1 MLMNHTDLLLR
12 GYSSA
17 PRLSL
22 QYFGSPAPSLIVG
35 LPFEQD
41 RSSLEE
47 RLGYRLK
54 LYTIRRQDEVC
65 FTPGDDEEAYIVVS
79 YYTDAYGY
87 WAYVLYPFWLELPKA
102 DDAAGAGEAT
112 AAAAV
117 PSAVAVATM
126 PEEPADDGRVGAP
139 LGDDASSFM
148 APPDPDRLVFV
159 YEVLGAIS
167 DEDPEAKP
175 TRPVSDLESY
185 LYSIFVTPLI
195 PVPAIPRGRISS
207 EEEVR
212 EIVAQLLP
220 EEELVYPPYIERI
233 VERYDRSACVPRY
246 EVSLRGAQLADAA
259 YLEGG
264 HRLLLDLGGDLCA
277 EVTKLYQLIGYE
289 AVLIQLSD
297 VPRWGYL
304 GYFIL
309 VRDVETVE
317 AYLAQNYREL
327 MLLGAVRSSVRSWD
341 ERISVSQLQLEEQA
355 SASQESLAEAE
366 EAEAAG
372 RPQLVKYLVL
382 LLVLLSLILR
392 LIYWL
397 RW

>member
-1 MLMNHTDLLLR
+1 
-12 GYSSA
+12 
-17 PRLSL
+17 
-22 QYFGSPAPSLIVG
+22 
-35 LPFEQD
+35 
-41 RSSLEE
+41 
-47 RLGYRLK
+47 
-54 LYTIRRQDEVC
+54 
-65 FTPGDDEEAYIVVS
+65 
-79 YYTDAYGY
+79 
-87 WAYVLYPFWLELPKA
+87 
-102 DDAAGAGEAT
+102 
-112 AAAAV
+112 
-117 PSAVAVATM
+117 
-126 PEEPADDGRVGAP
+126 
-139 LGDDASSFM
+139 M

-159 YEVLGAIS
+159 YEMLGAIS
-167 DEDPEAKP
+167 DEDPEAEP

-195 PVPAIPRGRISS
+195 PVPAIPRERISS

-233 VERYDRSACVPRY
+233 VDRYDRCAYVPRY

-317 AYLAQNYREL
+317 AYLAQHYREL

-341 ERISVSQLQLEEQA
+341 ERISVSRLQLEEQA
-355 SASQESLAEAE
+355 SASQESLAEVG

-372 RPQLVKYLVL
+372 QPQLVKSLAL

>member
-1 MLMNHTDLLLR
+1 MNHTDLLLR

-35 LPFEQD
+35 LPIEQD
-41 RSSLEE
+41 RTSLEE

-65 FTPGDDEEAYIVVS
+65 FTPGDDEDAYIVVS
-79 YYTDAYGY
+79 YYTDAYGH
-87 WAYVLYPFWLELPKA
+87 WAYVLYPFWLELPKV
-102 DDAAGAGEAT
+102 DDAAGAED
-112 AAAAV
+112 AAAAAPI
-117 PSAVAVATM
+117 PSAVAGATM
-126 PEEPADDGRVGAP
+126 TEEPADEGRVGGP
-139 LGDDASSFM
+139 MEDDASSFM

-167 DEDPEAKP
+167 DEDPEAEP

-195 PVPAIPRGRISS
+195 PVPAIPRGQISS
-207 EEEVR
+207 EGEVR
-212 EIVAQLLP
+212 AIVAQLLP
-220 EEELVYPPYIERI
+220 EEELVYPPYLERI
-233 VERYDRSACVPRY
+233 VDHYDRHACVHRY
-246 EVSLRGAQLADAA
+246 EVSLGGVQLADAA

-264 HRLLLDLGGDLCA
+264 HRLSLDLGGDLFT
-277 EVTKLYQLIGYE
+277 EVTKLYQSIGYE
-289 AVLIQLSD
+289 AVLLQLSG

-309 VRDVETVE
+309 EQRASTVE
-317 AYLAQNYREL
+317 AYLAQHYREL
-327 MLLGAVRSSVRSWD
+327 MLLGAVRSLVRSWD

-355 SASQESLAEAE
+355 STSQESLAEEE

-372 RPQLVKYLVL
+372 RPQLVKYLAL

>member
-1 MLMNHTDLLLR
+1 MNHTDLLLR

-35 LPFEQD
+35 LAFEQD

-54 LYTIRRQDEVC
+54 LYTILRQDEIC
-65 FTPGDDEEAYIVVS
+65 FTPGDDEDAYIVVS
-79 YYTDAYGY
+79 YYSDDYGH
-87 WAYVLYPFWLELPKA
+87 WAYVLYPFWLGLPKE
-102 DDAAGAGEAT
+102 DDAAGAD
-112 AAAAV
+112 
-117 PSAVAVATM
+117 AVAASATIPSPVAGATV
-126 PEEPADDGRVGAP
+126 PEGPADEGPVGVT
-139 LGDDASSFM
+139 LEDDASSFI
-148 APPDPDRLVFV
+148 ASPDPDTLVFV
-159 YEVLGAIS
+159 YEVLGAIR
-167 DEDPEAKP
+167 DEDPEAEP

-195 PVPAIPRGRISS
+195 LVPAIPRERISS

-233 VERYDRSACVPRY
+233 VECYDRSACVPRY

-277 EVTKLYQLIGYE
+277 EVTKLYQLIGYQ

-317 AYLAQNYREL
+317 AYLAQHYREL

-355 SASQESLAEAE
+355 STSQESLAEAE

>member
-1 MLMNHTDLLLR
+1 MNHTDLLLR

-35 LPFEQD
+35 LAFEQD

-47 RLGYRLK
+47 CLGYRLK

-79 YYTDAYGY
+79 YYTDAYGH
-87 WAYVLYPFWLELPKA
+87 WAYVLYPFWLGLPKA
-102 DDAAGAGEAT
+102 DDVAGAGDAT
-112 AAAAV
+112 AVAAV
-117 PSAVAVATM
+117 PSSVAGATVA
-126 PEEPADDGRVGAP
+126 EGPADEGRVGVP
-139 LGDDASSFM
+139 LEDDASSFM
-148 APPDPDRLVFV
+148 APPEPDRLVFV

-195 PVPAIPRGRISS
+195 PVPAIPRGQISS
-207 EEEVR
+207 EGEVR
-212 EIVAQLLP
+212 AIVAQLLP
-220 EEELVYPPYIERI
+220 EEELVYPPYLERI
-233 VERYDRSACVPRY
+233 VDHYDRHACVHRY
-246 EVSLRGAQLADAA
+246 EVSLGGAQLADAA

-264 HRLLLDLGGDLCA
+264 YRLSLDLGGDLCT
-277 EVTKLYQLIGYE
+277 EVTKLYESIGYE
-289 AVLIQLSD
+289 AVLLQLSGE
-297 VPRWGYL
+297 PRWGYL

-309 VRDVETVE
+309 EQRVETVE
-317 AYLAQNYREL
+317 AYLAQHYREL

-341 ERISVSQLQLEEQA
+341 ERITVSQLQLEEQT
-355 SASQESLAEAE
+355 SASQESLAGVE
-366 EAEAAG
+366 EAEASG
-372 RPQLVKYLVL
+372 QPQLVKYLVL

>member
-1 MLMNHTDLLLR
+1 MNHTDLLLR

-35 LPFEQD
+35 LPIEQD

-65 FTPGDDEEAYIVVS
+65 FTPGDDEDAYIVVS
-79 YYTDAYGY
+79 YYTDAYGH
-87 WAYVLYPFWLELPKA
+87 WAYVLYPFWLGLPKA
-102 DDAAGAGEAT
+102 DNAAGAGD
-112 AAAAV
+112 AAAV
-117 PSAVAVATM
+117 ATIPSAVAVATM
-126 PEEPADDGRVGAP
+126 PEEPADEGHVGALP
-139 LGDDASSFM
+139 LSDDASSFM

-195 PVPAIPRGRISS
+195 PVPAIPRGPISS
-207 EEEVR
+207 EGEVR
-212 EIVAQLLP
+212 AIVAQLLP
-220 EEELVYPPYIERI
+220 EEELVYPPYLERI
-233 VERYDRSACVPRY
+233 VDHYDRHACVHRY
-246 EVSLRGAQLADAA
+246 EVSLGGVQLADAA

-264 HRLLLDLGGDLCA
+264 HRLSLDLGGDLCT
-277 EVTKLYQLIGYE
+277 EVTKLYQSIGYE
-289 AVLIQLSD
+289 AVLIQLSG

-309 VRDVETVE
+309 QQRASTVE
-317 AYLAQNYREL
+317 AYLAQHYREL

-355 SASQESLAEAE
+355 STSQESLAGVE
-366 EAEAAG
+366 EAEVSG
-372 RPQLVKYLVL
+372 RPQLVKYLAL

>member
-1 MLMNHTDLLLR
+1 MNHTDLLLR

-22 QYFGSPAPSLIVG
+22 QYFGSPAPSLIVD
-35 LPFEQD
+35 LAFEQD

-54 LYTIRRQDEVC
+54 LYTIQRQDEIC
-65 FTPGDDEEAYIVVS
+65 FTPGDDEDAYIVVS
-79 YYTDAYGY
+79 YYSDDYGH

-102 DDAAGAGEAT
+102 DDAADAGDEIAVAAT
-112 AAAAV
+112 
-117 PSAVAVATM
+117 PSAIAGATV
-126 PEEPADDGRVGAP
+126 PEEPADEGPVGVT
-139 LGDDASSFM
+139 LEDDASSFI
-148 APPDPDRLVFV
+148 ASPDPDTLVFV

-167 DEDPEAKP
+167 DEVPEAEP

-195 PVPAIPRGRISS
+195 PVPAIPREWISS

-264 HRLLLDLGGDLCA
+264 HRLLLDLGGDLCT
-277 EVTKLYQLIGYE
+277 EVTKLYQSIGYE

-309 VRDVETVE
+309 EQRASTVE
-317 AYLAQNYREL
+317 AYLAQHYREL

-341 ERISVSQLQLEEQA
+341 ERISVSRLQLEEQA
-355 SASQESLAEAE
+355 SASQESLAKVG
-366 EAEAAG
+366 EAEASG
-372 RPQLVKYLVL
+372 QPQLVKLLVL
-382 LLVLLSLILR
+382 LLVALLSILR

-397 RW
+397 H

>member
-1 MLMNHTDLLLR
+1 MDYKDLLLR

-65 FTPGDDEEAYIVVS
+65 FTPEDDEDAYIVVS
-79 YYTDAYGY
+79 YYTDAYGH
-87 WAYVLYPFWLELPKA
+87 WAYVLYPFWLGLPKA
-102 DDAAGAGEAT
+102 DDAAGAGDAA

-117 PSAVAVATM
+117 PSSVAGATM

-139 LGDDASSFM
+139 PLSDDASSFM
-148 APPDPDRLVFV
+148 APPEPDRLVFV

-167 DEDPEAKP
+167 DEDPEAEP

-195 PVPAIPRGRISS
+195 PVPAIPRGPISS

-212 EIVAQLLP
+212 AIVAQLLP

-304 GYFIL
+304 GYFTL
-309 VRDVETVE
+309 ERHASTVE
-317 AYLAQNYREL
+317 AYLAQHYREL

-341 ERISVSQLQLEEQA
+341 ERISGSRLQLEEQA
-355 SASQESLAEAE
+355 SAPQEFLAEGK
-366 EAEAAG
+366 EAEATG
-372 RPQLVKYLVL
+372 QPQLVKLLVL
-382 LLVLLSLILR
+382 LLVVLLSILR

-397 RW
+397 H

>member
-1 MLMNHTDLLLR
+1 MNHTDLLLR

-22 QYFGSPAPSLIVG
+22 QYFGSPAPSLIVP
-35 LPFEQD
+35 LAFEQD

-54 LYTIRRQDEVC
+54 LYTIQRQDEIC
-65 FTPGDDEEAYIVVS
+65 FTPGDDEDAYIVVS
-79 YYTDAYGY
+79 YYSDDYGH

-102 DDAAGAGEAT
+102 DDAADAGDEIAVAAT
-112 AAAAV
+112 
-117 PSAVAVATM
+117 PSAVAGATVA
-126 PEEPADDGRVGAP
+126 EGPADEGPVGVP
-139 LGDDASSFM
+139 LEDDASSFM

-167 DEDPEAKP
+167 DEAPEAEP

-195 PVPAIPRGRISS
+195 PVPAIPRERISS

-309 VRDVETVE
+309 QQRASTVE
-317 AYLAQNYREL
+317 AYLAQHYREL

-341 ERISVSQLQLEEQA
+341 ERISASRLQLEEQA
-355 SASQESLAEAE
+355 SVSQDSLAEVG
-366 EAEAAG
+366 EAEASG
-372 RPQLVKYLVL
+372 QPQLVKLLVL

>member
-1 MLMNHTDLLLR
+1 MNHTDLLLR

-35 LPFEQD
+35 LAFEQD

-54 LYTIRRQDEVC
+54 LYTILRQDEIC
-65 FTPGDDEEAYIVVS
+65 FTPGDDEDAYIVVS
-79 YYTDAYGY
+79 YYSDDYGH
-87 WAYVLYPFWLELPKA
+87 WAYVLYPFWLGLPKA
-102 DDAAGAGEAT
+102 DDAAGSGDAT
-112 AAAAV
+112 AAATI
-117 PSAVAVATM
+117 PSAVAGATVAEG
-126 PEEPADDGRVGAP
+126 PVDEGRVGVP
-139 LGDDASSFM
+139 LEDDASSFM
-148 APPDPDRLVFV
+148 APPEPDRLVFV

-167 DEDPEAKP
+167 DEDPGAEP

-195 PVPAIPRGRISS
+195 PVPAIPRGQISS

-212 EIVAQLLP
+212 AIVAQLLP
-220 EEELVYPPYIERI
+220 EEELVYPPYLERI
-233 VERYDRSACVPRY
+233 VDHYDRHACVHRY
-246 EVSLRGAQLADAA
+246 EVSLGGAQLADAA

-264 HRLLLDLGGDLCA
+264 YRLSLDLGGDLCT
-277 EVTKLYQLIGYE
+277 EVTRLYQSIGYE
-289 AVLIQLSD
+289 AVLVQLSG

-309 VRDVETVE
+309 EQRASTVE
-317 AYLAQNYREL
+317 AYLAQHYREL

-341 ERISVSQLQLEEQA
+341 ERISVSRLQLEEQA
-355 SASQESLAEAE
+355 SASQESLAGVE
-366 EAEAAG
+366 EAEASG
-372 RPQLVKYLVL
+372 QPQLVKYLVL
-382 LLVLLSLILR
+382 LLVLLSSILR

>member
-1 MLMNHTDLLLR
+1 MNHTDLLLR

-65 FTPGDDEEAYIVVS
+65 FTPGDDEDAYIVVS
-79 YYTDAYGY
+79 YYTDAYGH
-87 WAYVLYPFWLELPKA
+87 WAYVLYPFWLGLPKA
-102 DDAAGAGEAT
+102 DDVAGAGDAT
-112 AAAAV
+112 AVAAV
-117 PSAVAVATM
+117 PSSVAVATM
-126 PEEPADDGRVGAP
+126 PEEPADEGRVGAP
-139 LGDDASSFM
+139 PLNDDASSFM

-167 DEDPEAKP
+167 DEDPEAEP

-195 PVPAIPRGRISS
+195 PVPAIPRGPISS
-207 EEEVR
+207 EEEVCT
-212 EIVAQLLP
+212 IVAQLLP

-233 VERYDRSACVPRY
+233 VDHYDRHACVHRY
-246 EVSLRGAQLADAA
+246 EVSLGGAQLADAA

-264 HRLLLDLGGDLCA
+264 YRLSLDLGGDLCA
-277 EVTKLYQLIGYE
+277 EVTKLYQSIGYE

-309 VRDVETVE
+309 EQRASTVE
-317 AYLAQNYREL
+317 AYLAQHYREL

-341 ERISVSQLQLEEQA
+341 ERISASRLQLEEQA
-355 SASQESLAEAE
+355 SASQESLAKVGEAE
-366 EAEAAG
+366 VSG
-372 RPQLVKYLVL
+372 QPQLVKYLAL

-397 RW
+397 H

>member
-1 MLMNHTDLLLR
+1 MNHTDLLLR

-35 LPFEQD
+35 LPIEQD
-41 RSSLEE
+41 RTSLEE

-65 FTPGDDEEAYIVVS
+65 FTPGADEDAYIVVS
-79 YYTDAYGY
+79 YYTDAYGH
-87 WAYVLYPFWLELPKA
+87 WAYVLYPFWLGLPKA
-102 DDAAGAGEAT
+102 DDAAGAGDAT

-117 PSAVAVATM
+117 PSSVAGATVA
-126 PEEPADDGRVGAP
+126 EEPADEGRVGAP
-139 LGDDASSFM
+139 LDDDTSSFV
-148 APPDPDRLVFV
+148 APPEPDRLVFV

-195 PVPAIPRGRISS
+195 PVPAIPRGPISS

-212 EIVAQLLP
+212 TIVAQLLP

-233 VERYDRSACVPRY
+233 VDRYDRSACVPHY

-264 HRLLLDLGGDLCA
+264 HRLFLDLGGDLCA

-289 AVLIQLSD
+289 AVLLQLSG

-309 VRDVETVE
+309 EQRVETVE
-317 AYLAQNYREL
+317 AYLAQHYREL

-355 SASQESLAEAE
+355 STSQESLAEAE